1 MRIYPLLVIYYVNVL
16 KADVDEGYVRQM
28 VQTIIDDLRGRQSH
42 KSEIE
47 ERIEELEHRVTE
59 QNNNYQVWGY
69 FGSLVYYSMLDDC
82 YYRL

>member
-1 MRIYPLLVIYYVNVL
+1 M

-69 FGSLVYYSMLDDC
+69 FGSLAY
-82 YYRL
+82 

>member
-1 MRIYPLLVIYYVNVL
+1 MYYVYVL
-16 KADVDEGYVRQM
+16 KTDVDEGYVRQM

-69 FGSLVYYSMLDDC
+69 FSSLVY
-82 YYRL
+82 

>member
-1 MRIYPLLVIYYVNVL
+1 M
-16 KADVDEGYVRQM
+16 DEGYVRQM

-69 FGSLVYYSMLDDC
+69 FCSLVYYSMLDDC
-82 YYRL
+82 YYRFIMDIIYVVCNL

>member
-1 MRIYPLLVIYYVNVL
+1 MYYVYVL

-69 FGSLVYYSMLDDC
+69 FSSLVY
-82 YYRL
+82 

>member
-1 MRIYPLLVIYYVNVL
+1 M

-69 FGSLVYYSMLDDC
+69 FSSLVY
-82 YYRL
+82 

>member
-1 MRIYPLLVIYYVNVL
+1 M

-69 FGSLVYYSMLDDC
+69 FGSLVY
-82 YYRL
+82 